1 MDSTLH
7 NARKQR
13 NIDTNVKYINNAIQT
28 DRKHEK
34 KLKNIDY
41 KFFNPLTI

>member
-13 NIDTNVKYINNAIQT
+13 NIDTNVKYINNVTQT

-34 KLKNIDY
+34 KLKNTDY
-41 KFFNPLTI
+41 KFFNLLTI

>member
-13 NIDTNVKYINNAIQT
+13 NIDTNVKYINNVIQI
-28 DRKHEK
+28 DRKYEK

-41 KFFNPLTI
+41 KFFNLPTI